1 MVRLALADGSYPPF
15 GATVRNEKNRE
26 LGIVTDNGSVYISGV
41 NPNEELDVYWDGSVQ
56 CKVQIP
62 ENIMRAEFNS
72 LLLPCTNSPSVEPG
86 YLPAKTVPV
95 GQSTPVYK
103 PVSAQQGVEP
113 SQRWL
118 LKPPDIAY
126 STDYTE

>member
-41 NPNEELDVYWDGSVQ
+41 NPNEVLDVHWDGSTQ
-56 CKVQIP
+56 CKIQVP
-62 ENIMRAEFNS
+62 ENITTAEFNS
-72 LLLPCTNSPSVEPG
+72 LLLPCTSSPSVEPG
-86 YLPAKTVPV
+86 YMPAKAVPV
-95 GQSTPVYK
+95 GQSAPVYK
-103 PVSAQQGVEP
+103 PAPIKQGVAP

-126 STDYTE
+126 SVDYTE